1 MRGKNLTDILK
12 KKYDTNNPFKIAKEL
27 NIIILYEELGTIKGY
42 YNSFSRQKFIHINN
56 NLCEEEK
63 LFTCAHELGH
73 ALMHPKANT
82 PFLKNNTLFSINRL
96 EIEANQFAV
105 DLLINDFELKTL
117 IEENLYTTYQLSDY
131 FRLDLDIINYKLKR
145 LYKNF

>member
-1 MRGKNLTDILK
+1 
-12 KKYDTNNPFKIAKEL
+12 
-27 NIIILYEELGTIKGY
+27 
-42 YNSFSRQKFIHINN
+42 
-56 NLCEEEK
+56 
-63 LFTCAHELGH
+63 
-73 ALMHPKANT
+73 MHPKANT

-105 DLLINDFELKTL
+105 DLLIDDFELKTL
-117 IEENLYTTYQLSDY
+117 IEENLYTTYQLSGY